1 MKTTA
6 GATTPRPSPTVDPE
20 VAGPLARQH
29 AMLLRDV
36 RHLADPVL
44 ALLAQTHSW
53 PHAELGTLIRYL
65 RTAVA
70 RQARDEEE
78 LLYGTAAPF
87 AELATAHV
95 QLHTLT
101 EQLDQADAA
110 SCSAVGLRELV
121 EQLLQVLEHHL
132 VQEQAVLVGH
142 QASDNPRSS
151 GG

>member
-6 GATTPRPSPTVDPE
+6 GATTPRPTPTVDLE
-20 VAGPLARQH
+20 VAGPLVGEH
-29 AMLLRDV
+29 AVLLRDV

-78 LLYGTAAPF
+78 LLYDTSAPF

-95 QLHTLT
+95 
-101 EQLDQADAA
+101 QLDQADAA

-121 EQLLQVLEHHL
+121 EQLLHVLEHHL
-132 VQEQAVLVGH
+132 VQEQGVLAGH
-142 QASDNPRSS
+142 QTSDNPRAF

>member
-6 GATTPRPSPTVDPE
+6 GATTPRPTPTVDLE
-20 VAGPLARQH
+20 VAGPLVGEH
-29 AMLLRDV
+29 AVLLRDV

-78 LLYGTAAPF
+78 LLYGTS
-87 AELATAHV
+87 
-95 QLHTLT
+95 
-101 EQLDQADAA
+101 A
-110 SCSAVGLRELV
+110 SCSAVGLREPV
-121 EQLLQVLEHHL
+121 EQLLHVLEHHL
-132 VQEQAVLVGH
+132 VQEQAVLAGH
-142 QASDNPRSS
+142 QTSDNPRSF